1 VYAEILPN
9 YKLWSK
15 ELQIMKLTKPLV
27 IVLAATF
34 AFGGCMMSGKKISDQ
49 NKHPDNLTFPPPPDE
64 PRFYWE
70 RAIHS
75 SADVR
80 QDTDE
85 DKLRR
90 ALTGERIRG
99 EGLGKPY
106 GIAVQHGRVYVGD
119 SLRRFVAVFDFPQHK
134 YFKIGAEDNEQGQ
147 GKLQLPLGIDVDKK
161 GELYVFDGKLKQ
173 IEVYDRDGN
182 YVRSIGDPNQFA
194 RPAGI
199 AVTPDGSRVYA
210 VDIGGTSSNE
220 HKVLVFDGQSGK
232 HLFDI
237 GKRGIGDGEFNLPR
251 DAVIAPDGS
260 LYVVDGGNF
269 RVEKF
274 DADGKFISKF
284 GDIGRQPGQFSRPKE
299 AAVDPE
305 GNIYVVDATFG
316 NFQIFNPKEQLLLA
330 IGSRSMTDAPAKY
343 GLPSSVAVDEDGRV
357 YVVDQYF
364 RKVDVFRPAA
374 LSEEDG
380 YLGTKALQRNASGKG
395 TPTEPD
401 KSEPAEKTEPSKTEP
416 NEAGPSKLELND
428 E

>member
-1 VYAEILPN
+1 
-9 YKLWSK
+9 
-15 ELQIMKLTKPLV
+15 MRLTIPLV
-27 IVLAATF
+27 IFLSATF
-34 AFGGCMMSGKKISDQ
+34 ALGGCMMSGKKAVEEKKI
-49 NKHPDNLTFPPPPDE
+49 PDSLTFPPPPDE
-64 PRFYWE
+64 PRYYWD
-70 RAIHS
+70 RTIHS
-75 SADVR
+75 SADVKE
-80 QDTDE
+80 DTDA

-106 GIAVQHGRVYVGD
+106 GIAVQQGRVYVGD
-119 SLRRFVAVFDFPQHK
+119 SLRRYVAVFDFPQHK
-134 YFKIGAEDNEQGQ
+134 YFKIGEDDDENGY
-147 GKLQLPLGIDVDKK
+147 GKLQLPLGIDLDKK
-161 GELYVFDGKLKQ
+161 GELFVFDGKLKQ
-173 IEVYDRDGN
+173 IEVYDRDGK
-182 YVRSIGDPNQFA
+182 YLRSIGDPNQFA

-232 HLFDI
+232 HLFNI
-237 GKRGIGDGEFNLPR
+237 GKRGTGDGEFNLPR
-251 DAVIAPDGS
+251 DALIAPDGS

-299 AAVDPE
+299 AAADPE

-316 NFQIFNPKEQLLLA
+316 NFQIFNPKNQLLLA
-330 IGSRSMTDAPAKY
+330 IGTRSNSDGPAKFA
-343 GLPSSVAVDEDGRV
+343 LPSSVAVDEDGRV

-364 RKVDVFRPAA
+364 RKVEVFRPAA

-380 YLGTKALQRNASGKG
+380 FLGTKSLEKNAPGNN
-395 TPTEPD
+395 TPPESS
-401 KSEPAEKTEPSKTEP
+401 KSEPGKKTEPGKIEP